1 MDIEISTIRDKINQ
15 LCANGTRYGLSQE
28 EKKDLALLLIIEQ
41 KYDSFFNKKEG

>member
-15 LCANGTRYGLSQE
+15 LCADGTRHGLSQE